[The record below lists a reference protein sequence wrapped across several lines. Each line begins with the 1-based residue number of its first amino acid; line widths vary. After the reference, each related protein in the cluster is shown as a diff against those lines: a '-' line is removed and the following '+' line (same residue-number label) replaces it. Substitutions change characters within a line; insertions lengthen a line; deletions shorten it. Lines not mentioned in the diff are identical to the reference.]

1 MFHYIIE
8 RVLFSCRIFLSIH
21 FIKYAN
27 VVSPTIFAVLVLVL
41 TFNYNLLDIPLFL
54 QQDHYLQK
62 RILEYLLHQFYQDDL
77 ILLGEKHVEILQK
90 LARSRRANAMIFLP
104 NDILAI
110 KKNNKLE
117 NAEFTSYFLK
127 NSIYPYIKLED
138 MRSLYKESDAVRD
151 TNRIWI
157 DIFAID
163 GFSNNQVLDFILIKT
178 VKVLR
183 FFLARFLKRAVL
195 ENEVNKIKKFFHL
208 ILSPIVL
215 LFPANTWAKT
225 IEAVCMTVPY
235 NKTAYVGGVQWG
247 YGLNEKLPKS
257 GIERIDVEFE
267 GCIFPGLK
275 CYEQYLTQLYGNY
288 MEFPP
293 AEKRTPHMASDNVF
307 EIVELDEN

>member
-1 MFHYIIE
+1 ML
-8 RVLFSCRIFLSIH
+8 RQLSLREIQL
-21 FIKYAN
+21 KE
-27 VVSPTIFAVLVLVL
+27 LE
-41 TFNYNLLDIPLFL
+41 LLKKFDKFC
-54 QQDHYLQK
+54 QEN
-62 RILEYLLHQFYQDDL
+62 RLEYFLCGGT
-77 ILLGEKHVEILQK
+77 LLGAIRHKGFIPWDDDIDVFMPRPEFGKLQK
-90 LARSRRANAMIFLP
+90 LL
-104 NDILAI
+104 

-163 GFSNNQVLDFILIKT
+163 GFSNNQVLDFILVKT

-235 NKTAYVGGVQWG
+235 NKTAYVGGIQWG

>member
-1 MFHYIIE
+1 ME
-8 RVLFSCRIFLSIH
+8 EKRMLRQLSLREIQL
-21 FIKYAN
+21 KE
-27 VVSPTIFAVLVLVL
+27 LE
-41 TFNYNLLDIPLFL
+41 LLKKFDKFC
-54 QQDHYLQK
+54 QEN
-62 RILEYLLHQFYQDDL
+62 RLEYFLCGGT
-77 ILLGEKHVEILQK
+77 LLGAIRHKGFIPWDDDIDVFMPRPEFGKLQK
-90 LARSRRANAMIFLP
+90 LL
-104 NDILAI
+104 

>member
-1 MFHYIIE
+1 ML
-8 RVLFSCRIFLSIH
+8 RQLSLREIQL
-21 FIKYAN
+21 KE
-27 VVSPTIFAVLVLVL
+27 LE
-41 TFNYNLLDIPLFL
+41 LLKKFDKFC
-54 QQDHYLQK
+54 QEN
-62 RILEYLLHQFYQDDL
+62 RLEYFLCGGT
-77 ILLGEKHVEILQK
+77 LLGAIRYKGFIPWDDDIDVFMPRPEFGKLQK
-90 LARSRRANAMIFLP
+90 LL
-104 NDILAI
+104 

>member
-1 MFHYIIE
+1 ML
-8 RVLFSCRIFLSIH
+8 RQLSLREIQL
-21 FIKYAN
+21 KE
-27 VVSPTIFAVLVLVL
+27 LE
-41 TFNYNLLDIPLFL
+41 LLKKFDKFC
-54 QQDHYLQK
+54 QEN
-62 RILEYLLHQFYQDDL
+62 RLEYFLCGGT
-77 ILLGEKHVEILQK
+77 LLGAIRHKGFIPWDDDIDVFMPRPEFGKLQK
-90 LARSRRANAMIFLP
+90 LL
-104 NDILAI
+104 

-163 GFSNNQVLDFILIKT
+163 GFSNNQVLDFILVKT

>member
-1 MFHYIIE
+1 ME
-8 RVLFSCRIFLSIH
+8 EKRMLRQLSLREIQL
-21 FIKYAN
+21 KE
-27 VVSPTIFAVLVLVL
+27 LE
-41 TFNYNLLDIPLFL
+41 LLKKFDKFC
-54 QQDHYLQK
+54 QEN
-62 RILEYLLHQFYQDDL
+62 RLEYFLCGGT
-77 ILLGEKHVEILQK
+77 LLGAIRHKGFIPWDDDIDVFMPRPEFGKLQK
-90 LARSRRANAMIFLP
+90 LL
-104 NDILAI
+104 

-163 GFSNNQVLDFILIKT
+163 GFSNNQVLDFILVKT

>member
-1 MFHYIIE
+1 ME
-8 RVLFSCRIFLSIH
+8 EKRMLRQLSLREIQL
-21 FIKYAN
+21 KE
-27 VVSPTIFAVLVLVL
+27 LE
-41 TFNYNLLDIPLFL
+41 LLKKFDKFC
-54 QQDHYLQK
+54 QEN
-62 RILEYLLHQFYQDDL
+62 RLEYFLCGGT
-77 ILLGEKHVEILQK
+77 LLGAIRHKGFIPWDDDIDVFMPRPEFGKLQK
-90 LARSRRANAMIFLP
+90 LL
-104 NDILAI
+104 

-163 GFSNNQVLDFILIKT
+163 GFSNNQVLDFILVKT

-235 NKTAYVGGVQWG
+235 NKTAYVGGIQWG